1 MTFEEISE
9 KAFKNEKLANTAN
22 LAEKYTYWRM
32 FNLYRDYRELKI
44 KKDAAEKEKQEIVK
58 EFNDYQERIKKYY
71 DVFKEYHENRLKFEK
86 YIREIEK
93 SQTQEDILDNS
104 LKLIELII
112 QDRSFFSRTQEK
124 LENNN

>member
-1 MTFEEISE
+1 MTFEEVSE

-32 FNLYRDYRELKI
+32 FNLYRDYRESKI
-44 KKDAAEKEKQEIVK
+44 KKDAAEKEKLEIVK

-71 DVFKEYHENRLKFEK
+71 DVFREYHENRLKFEK
-86 YIREIEK
+86 YIRDIEK
-93 SQTQEDILDNS
+93 SETQEEIFDNS

-112 QDRSFFSRTQEK
+112 QDRSFFSRTIDK
-124 LENNN
+124 LENKD